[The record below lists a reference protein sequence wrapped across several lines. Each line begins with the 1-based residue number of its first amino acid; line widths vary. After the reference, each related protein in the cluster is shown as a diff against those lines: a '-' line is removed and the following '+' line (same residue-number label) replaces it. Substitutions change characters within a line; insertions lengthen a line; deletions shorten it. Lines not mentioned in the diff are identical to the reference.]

1 MLSPYPDIINC
12 YGLVVNVM
20 NGNISREALIEDVR
34 GLSGIFENVHPD
46 PYIRGGGKI
55 AYHRR
60 LQNLIKDIPQDG
72 MTKEDFFYKI
82 QSFVASLVDG
92 HTNMSLVRTQ
102 NDRENPGGV
111 PLYFEP
117 IDGKLYVSS
126 VTRQE
131 HIPLIGALLVS
142 IEDIIFTE
150 LVNRMKNFV
159 GYENYYGLLGSTG
172 RSGALFNRD
181 SLKRLIPEW
190 KNEGEIMVV
199 LRHPDG
205 SEREYLLPAAEDV
218 KYPLLQPVSRI
229 KFPDSKGWISY
240 HFFDNERN
248 IVYLR
253 IDSMSNYREAHEY
266 WHNVGMTQFKNYTN
280 RVYTLYNGGEPP
292 SNIEEVL
299 NGIPSV
305 TELFIEMLTEMREAE
320 SEYLI
325 VDLRKCI
332 GGFDAIN
339 TFFMYHLVGLD
350 EALSQQIKRIEVRKL
365 SEFLHKTSD
374 EGIKLEDISY
384 SSLVPLTLNDYDFSN
399 DPQFT
404 SYEKR
409 KQDLENF
416 HLGIFEKTPTFYRVF
431 RTGEYER
438 IYLPENIF
446 VLCSSSTASSGYD
459 MMINLKGLGAKIVG
473 VPSGQSGN
481 HFGNSQQF
489 VLKNSNLV
497 GYVSTK
503 YFIGIPENPEPGHVL
518 LPDYQLTYEKL
529 ASLGFDVNADLLY
542 ALEIIEDEI
551 KGRDVERN

>member
-1 MLSPYPDIINC
+1 M
-12 YGLVVNVM
+12 G
-20 NGNISREALIEDVR
+20 GKISRDALIEDVR
-34 GLSGIFENVHPD
+34 ELSGILESVHPD

-60 LQNLIKDIPQDG
+60 LQNLIKDISQDG
-72 MTKEDFFYKI
+72 MTREEFFYHI
-82 QSFVASLVDG
+82 QPFVAALVDG
-92 HTNMSLVRTQ
+92 HTNLSLIRTQ
-102 NDRENPGGV
+102 KDRDNPGGV

-117 IDGKLYVSS
+117 IDEKLYVSS

-131 HIPLIGALLVS
+131 HMPLIGSLLVS
-142 IEDIIFTE
+142 IEDITFTE
-150 LVNRMKNFV
+150 LVNRMKRFV
-159 GYENYYGLLGSTG
+159 GYENYYGLLGSMG

-181 SLKRLIPEW
+181 SLKRLVPKW
-190 KNEGEIMVV
+190 TNEEEIRVV
-199 LRHPDG
+199 LRRPDG
-205 SEREYLLPAAEDV
+205 FERECLLPAAEDV
-218 KYPLLQPVSRI
+218 KYPLLQPASKI

-240 HFFDNERN
+240 HFCDEETN

-280 RVYTLYNGGEPP
+280 RVYTLYNGREPP
-292 SNIEEVL
+292 SNIEVVL

-305 TELFIEMLTEMREAE
+305 TELFVDMLTEMREAE

-350 EALSQQIKRIEVRKL
+350 ETLSQQIKRIEVRKL

-374 EGIKLEDISY
+374 EGIKLEDILY
-384 SSLVPLTLNDYDFSN
+384 SKLVPLTLNDYDFSN
-399 DPQFT
+399 DPQFY
-404 SYEKR
+404 SDEKR
-409 KQDLENF
+409 KQDLEKF

-431 RTGEYER
+431 KTGEYER
-438 IYLPENIF
+438 IYLPKNIF
-446 VLCSSSTASSGYD
+446 VLCSGSTASSGYD
-459 MMINLKGLGAKIVG
+459 MMINLKGLGARIVG

-518 LPDYQLTYEKL
+518 LPEYQLTYEKL

-551 KGRDVERN
+551 RGRGIERN

>member
-1 MLSPYPDIINC
+1 
-12 YGLVVNVM
+12 M
-20 NGNISREALIEDVR
+20 NGNIPRDALIEDVR
-34 GLSGIFENVHPD
+34 ELSGILESVHPD

-60 LQNLIKDIPQDG
+60 LQKLIKDIPQDG
-72 MTKEDFFYKI
+72 MTKEGFFYKI
-82 QSFVASLVDG
+82 QPFVAALVDG
-92 HTNMSLVRTQ
+92 HTNLSLIWTQ
-102 NDRENPGGV
+102 KDRENPGGV

-117 IDGKLYVSS
+117 IDEKLYVGA

-131 HIPLIGALLVS
+131 HMPLIGALLVS
-142 IEDIIFTE
+142 IEAITFTE

-159 GYENYYGLLGSTG
+159 GYENFYGLLGSMG

-181 SLKRLIPEW
+181 SLKRLVPEW
-190 KNEGEIMVV
+190 KNEEEIRVV
-199 LRHPDG
+199 LRHSNG
-205 SEREYLLPAAEDV
+205 SEREYLLPPAEHV
-218 KYPLLQPVSRI
+218 KYPLLQPVSKI

-240 HFFDNERN
+240 HFCDKERN

-280 RVYTLYNGGEPP
+280 RVYTLYNGREPP
-292 SNIEEVL
+292 SNIEDVL

-305 TELFIEMLTEMREAE
+305 TELFVEMLTEIRDAE

-384 SSLVPLTLNDYDFSN
+384 NMLVPLTLNDYDFSN
-399 DPQFT
+399 DPQF
-404 SYEKR
+404 SSDEERKR
-409 KQDLENF
+409 DLENF

-431 RTGEYER
+431 KTGEYER
-438 IYLPENIF
+438 IYLPKKIF

-503 YFIGIPENPEPGHVL
+503 YFIGIPENPEPGQVL
-518 LPDYQLTYEKL
+518 LAEYQLTYEKL
-529 ASLGFDVNADLLY
+529 ASLCFDVNADLFN

-551 KGRDVERN
+551 RGCGIERN